1 MCVNC
6 YFKSGREKRAT
17 CCPDKPKY
25 AKGFCQNCYMK
36 KYSKDKRQQNK
47 EARKAT
53 KQSNEAGQSL
63 KIKKR
68 VSGRDS
74 IVSMVTAPT
83 NVTPVGDTSPGVETL
98 LQ

>member
-53 KQSNEAGQSL
+53 K
-63 KIKKR
+63 
-68 VSGRDS
+68 
-74 IVSMVTAPT
+74 
-83 NVTPVGDTSPGVETL
+83 
-98 LQ
+98 